1 MNKESIFYKE
11 LERNEA
17 ELQKKLSFLLNHNF
31 KHEAEFVK
39 SQLEILRSI
48 MIPYSIYLLDN
59 IENYNLK
66 ITIES

>member
-1 MNKESIFYKE
+1 MEKQELFYKE

-17 ELQKKLSFLLNHNF
+17 ELQKKLTFLLNHNF
-31 KHEAEFVK
+31 KHEAEFVRSK
-39 SQLEILRSI
+39 LETLRSI